1 MLAAVYAFSYN
12 DSNGSTSYSIFRGVR
27 MNYLYLI
34 LLAVAP
40 GAALVFFILLNDRY
54 DREPARL
61 LVKIFVMGM
70 LVTIPTI
77 VVELI
82 GQYFNVFS
90 GLLGKAVEAFIV
102 VGLSEEFFK
111 RRVVLRYAYSHPAFN
126 ERMDGIVYCSIAA
139 LGFATLENIF
149 YVISYY
155 AIQPDLWITRAL
167 VSVPVHMLL
176 GIIMGYYLS
185 LAKYCP
191 HPGKCKGYMTK
202 SLLIPALLHGAF
214 DFVLMSDY
222 PLLSLLFVPI
232 VVYLW
237 ITSLIKLRKYY
248 VESRIQHCGN

>member
-1 MLAAVYAFSYN
+1 
-12 DSNGSTSYSIFRGVR
+12 

-40 GAALVFFILLNDRY
+40 GVALVIFILLNDRY
-54 DREPARL
+54 DREPAKL
-61 LVKIFVMGM
+61 LIKVFVLGM
-70 LVTIPTI
+70 LVTLPTI
-77 VVELI
+77 VVEMI
-82 GQYFNVFS
+82 GQYFNIFS

-111 RRVVLRYAYSHPAFN
+111 RRVVLRYAYYHPAFN
-126 ERMDGIVYCSIAA
+126 EKLDGIVYCSLAA

-155 AIQPDLWITRAL
+155 ANQPELWITRAL

-185 LAKYCP
+185 LAKYCRDP
-191 HPGKCKGYMTK
+191 KKCSGYKAK

-214 DFVLMSDY
+214 DFVLMSEY
-222 PLLSLLFVPI
+222 PLLTLLFIPI
-232 VVYLW
+232 VAYLW
-237 ITSLIKLRKYY
+237 ITSLIKLRRYY
-248 VESRIQHCGN
+248 VESRQRHSG

>member
-1 MLAAVYAFSYN
+1 MQRFN
-12 DSNGSTSYSIFRGVR
+12 INSIFRGVR

-40 GAALVFFILLNDRY
+40 GAALVIFILLNDRY

-61 LVKIFVMGM
+61 LIKVFVMGM
-70 LVTIPTI
+70 LVTLPTI
-77 VVELI
+77 VVEMI
-82 GQYFNVFS
+82 GQRFNIFN
-90 GLLGKAVEAFIV
+90 GMLGKAVEAFIV

-111 RRVVLRYAYSHPAFN
+111 RRIVMRYAYYHPAFN
-126 ERMDGIVYCSIAA
+126 ERLDGIVYCGLAA

-155 AIQPDLWITRAL
+155 ANQPDLWITRAL

-191 HPGKCKGYMTK
+191 HPGKCRGYMTK
-202 SLLIPALLHGAF
+202 SLLIPAVLHGAF

-222 PLLSLLFVPI
+222 PLLTLLFIPI
-232 VVYLW
+232 IVYLW

-248 VESRIQHCGN
+248 IESKQLHGG

>member
-1 MLAAVYAFSYN
+1 
-12 DSNGSTSYSIFRGVR
+12 
-27 MNYLYLI
+27 MNYFYLI

-40 GAALVFFILLNDRY
+40 GAALVIFLLINDRY

-61 LVKIFVMGM
+61 LIKIFVMGM

-77 VVELI
+77 VVELT
-82 GQYFNVFS
+82 GQYFNIFS
-90 GLLGKAVEAFIV
+90 GILGKAIEAFIV

-111 RRVVLRYAYSHPAFN
+111 RRVVLRYAYFNPAFN
-126 ERMDGIVYCSIAA
+126 ERLDGIIYCGIAA

-176 GIIMGYYLS
+176 GIIMGYYLA

-191 HPGKCKGYMTK
+191 HPGKCRGYMTK

-214 DFVLMSDY
+214 DFVLMSEY
-222 PLLSLLFVPI
+222 QLLSLLFIPI
-232 VVYLW
+232 VAYLW
-237 ITSLIKLRKYY
+237 ISSLIKLRKYY
-248 VESRIQHCGN
+248 LESKEHHCG